1 MKGRK
6 KMKKISALVL
16 AIVLVC
22 TMLSLASCKEL
33 TAYQVFHEAMEK
45 TEALDSF
52 ECKANIDM
60 AMKFGGMEITVPM
73 SYNFKAA
80 GLKGDK
86 PEFSGTTQLDMG
98 IIKVDASVYNS
109 GEYAYV
115 DMSGTKLKMKLS
127 SEEGS
132 QYDFTKIDDEIVA
145 DLPEEALKDVQ
156 LVENEDGT
164 KSIDVTLTAEEF
176 NKYCKGMLDSVKG
189 NENLENATDITVE
202 DIKLKVVISKDGY
215 ISKYSMSF
223 KMNMKVDLGEL
234 GGVTETSVAVDAD
247 IEYVNP
253 GQTVTVTAPADLDSY
268 AEGLDSG
275 LFD

>member
-1 MKGRK
+1 
-6 KMKKISALVL
+6 MKKISALVL